1 MPFPM
6 GKGHLLSWGIRGHPL
21 TRSWHFVYTKCVS
34 CKSLAAFL
42 SQKWNNVREMERG
55 NVREMEQRSGVE
67 RGDVREWNKEMFQNG
82 TTFVNG
88 TRECIRTGTLERR
101 WTDDR

>member
-6 GKGHLLSWGIRGHPL
+6 GKGHLLPWGIRGHPL

-55 NVREMEQRSGVE
+55 DVPEMEQRSGVE
-67 RGDVREWNKEMFQNG
+67 RGNVREMEQRSRMERGDVPEMEHGN
-82 TTFVNG
+82 V
-88 TRECIRTGTLERR
+88 
-101 WTDDR
+101 

>member
-6 GKGHLLSWGIRGHPL
+6 GKGHLMPWGIRGHPL

-55 NVREMEQRSGVE
+55 DVPEMEQRSRME
-67 RGDVREWNKEMFQNG
+67 RGDVPEMEHGN
-82 TTFVNG
+82 V
-88 TRECIRTGTLERR
+88 
-101 WTDDR
+101 